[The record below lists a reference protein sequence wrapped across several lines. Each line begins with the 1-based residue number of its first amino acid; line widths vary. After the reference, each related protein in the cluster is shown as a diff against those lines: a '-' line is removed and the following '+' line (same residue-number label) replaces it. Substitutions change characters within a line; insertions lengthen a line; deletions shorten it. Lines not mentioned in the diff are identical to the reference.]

1 MKAFIF
7 SIGAA
12 VMVATAGPAFAADL
26 PSFKSAPV
34 YAPPP
39 PAFTWTGFY
48 LDAGAGYGEW
58 NANTTTRY
66 AGTGICELCTNQIQ
80 GGHGF
85 LGRAGAGFDYQF
97 ADQFVAGVFGDGTY
111 SEMRGSLQDQTPG
124 WTANTN
130 QNWSWAAGGRL
141 GWLMTPELLL
151 YGDAGFSQARFTGG
165 SLLNADGS
173 GTGNSTQGF
182 TANGWF
188 AGGGFET
195 MFAPGWFWRTEY
207 RFADYGGHNV
217 IDDGYAGRGDDIHFH
232 PYVQTVTSSL
242 VYKFGWPGFSAPGI
256 PSFTQITDGFGPAP
270 AATNWTGVYADA
282 GIGYGL
288 WSANT
293 TTRDPVTNACDQCV
307 NQRQGGSGIFGT
319 VGLGYDYQV
328 TNKLVAG
335 VFGDFDPSQLK
346 GTIQDGG
353 PYYVGTISQNWAWNA
368 GARLGWLVTP
378 QVLTYTKAGF
388 TQARFGGTG
397 MQDTHDGADTSFS
410 TSGFTTDGWMLAG
423 GVEAEFAPGWFWRA
437 EYRYAQYGVHTI
449 ADTSP
454 TAPAADNIRFHPE
467 EQTATVGVVY
477 KFNWAPPVPPAP
489 VVAKY

>member
-141 GWLMTPELLL
+141 GWLMTPNVLL

-195 MFAPGWFWRTEY
+195 MLAPGWFWRTE
-207 RFADYGGHNV
+207 FALPITVGTTSSTT
-217 IDDGYAGRGDDIHFH
+217 GYAGRGDDIHFH

-242 VYKFGWPGFSAPGI
+242 VYKFGWPGFSAP
-256 PSFTQITDGFGPAP
+256 
-270 AATNWTGVYADA
+270 
-282 GIGYGL
+282 
-288 WSANT
+288 
-293 TTRDPVTNACDQCV
+293 RDPV
-307 NQRQGGSGIFGT
+307 
-319 VGLGYDYQV
+319 LHPDYR
-328 TNKLVAG
+328 
-335 VFGDFDPSQLK
+335 
-346 GTIQDGG
+346 
-353 PYYVGTISQNWAWNA
+353 
-368 GARLGWLVTP
+368 RLRP
-378 QVLTYTKAGF
+378 
-388 TQARFGGTG
+388 GTG
-397 MQDTHDGADTSFS
+397 GDKLDWCLCRRGHWLRVVERKYDDARSGHERMRSMRQS
-410 TSGFTTDGWMLAG
+410 T
-423 GVEAEFAPGWFWRA
+423 PGRQWHLRHRWL
-437 EYRYAQYGVHTI
+437 GL
-449 ADTSP
+449 
-454 TAPAADNIRFHPE
+454 
-467 EQTATVGVVY
+467 
-477 KFNWAPPVPPAP
+477 
-489 VVAKY
+489 